1 MDLSARDVRWS
12 AGGHLIIGGVSVEVP
27 EGSVT
32 GLLGPNG
39 AGKSSLLRLL
49 AGVASPEG
57 GVVLAD
63 GSDVHRL
70 GRRERARQLALLEQ
84 ETHPSVPLTV
94 LDVVLLGRIPH
105 RSGWALPRAGE
116 DALDEEIA
124 RACLSTVGLA
134 GFEGREFSTLSG
146 GERQRVQVA
155 RALAQQPRLLLL
167 DEPTNH
173 LDVAAQLSLLALV
186 RGLGL
191 TTVAALHDLN
201 LAASWCDHVVVL
213 DGGLVVAAGRPED
226 VLTPELI
233 GTVYGVHAHV
243 LAHPGSGRPLI
254 AFDPPAPD
262 QGA

>member
-1 MDLSARDVRWS
+1 VDLNAREVRWGT
-12 AGGHLIIGGVSVEVP
+12 GGQIIVDGVSVSVAS
-27 EGSVT
+27 GSVT

-49 AGVASPEG
+49 AGVTSPDA

-63 GSDVHRL
+63 GADVHRL
-70 GRRERARQLALLEQ
+70 PRRERARAMALLEQ

-94 LDVVLLGRIPH
+94 RDVVLLGRIPH
-105 RSGWALPRAGE
+105 RAAFSLPRAGD
-116 DALDEEIA
+116 DATDEAIA
-124 RACLSTVGLA
+124 LESLATVGLT
-134 GFEGREFSTLSG
+134 GFERRDFATLSG

-173 LDVAAQLSLLALV
+173 LDVAAQLSLLSLV

-213 DGGLVVAAGRPED
+213 DAGRVVAHGEPRE
-226 VLTPELI
+226 VLTPALI
-233 GTVYGVHAHV
+233 AQVYGVHAHV
-243 LAHPGSGRPLI
+243 LEHPGTGRPLI
-254 AFDPPAPD
+254 AFDPLPLD
-262 QGA
+262 S

>member
-1 MDLSARDVRWS
+1 MELSAREVSWG
-12 AGGHLIIGGVSVEVP
+12 AGGRVIVDGVSFSVP
-27 EGSVT
+27 AGSVT

-49 AGVASPEG
+49 AGVAVPDG
-57 GVVLAD
+57 GAVLAD
-63 GSDVHRL
+63 GADVHRAP
-70 GRRERARQLALLEQ
+70 RRERARTMALLEQ

-105 RSGWALPRAGE
+105 RSGWSLPRAADDAHD
-116 DALDEEIA
+116 DALA
-124 RACLSTVGLA
+124 RTHLAKVGLG
-134 GFEGREFSTLSG
+134 GFDGREFSTLSG

-155 RALAQQPRLLLL
+155 RALAQEPRILLL

-173 LDVAAQLSLLALV
+173 LDVAAQLSLLSLV

-201 LAASWCDHVVVL
+201 LAAGWCDHVVVL
-213 DGGLVVAAGRPED
+213 DSGRVVADGAPRE

-233 GTVYGVHAHV
+233 ERVYGVRSHV
-243 LAHPGSGRPLI
+243 LEHPGTGRPLI
-254 AFDPPAPD
+254 AFDPPGP
-262 QGA
+262 

>member
-1 MDLSARDVRWS
+1 MDLNARDVRWG
-12 AGGHLIIGGVSVEVP
+12 AGGQVIIDGVSVEVP
-27 EGSVT
+27 AGSVT

-49 AGVASPEG
+49 AGVMSPDD

-63 GSDVHRL
+63 GGDVHRL
-70 GRRERARQLALLEQ
+70 PRRERARAMALLEQ

-105 RSGWALPRAGE
+105 RSGWALPRASD
-116 DALDEEIA
+116 DASDEAIA
-124 RACLSTVGLA
+124 LESLVTVGLT
-134 GFEGREFSTLSG
+134 GFEDRDFSTLSG

-173 LDVAAQLSLLALV
+173 LDVAAQLSLLSLV

-213 DGGLVVAAGRPED
+213 DAGRVVAHGEPRE
-226 VLTPELI
+226 VLTPALI
-233 GTVYGVHAHV
+233 AQVYGVHAHI
-243 LAHPGSGRPLI
+243 LEHPGTGRPLI
-254 AFDPPAPD
+254 AFDPPPHTP
-262 QGA
+262 

>member
-1 MDLSARDVRWS
+1 MELSARDVSWG
-12 AGGHLIIGGVSVEVP
+12 AGGRVIVDGVSFAVP
-27 EGSVT
+27 EGRVT

-49 AGVASPEG
+49 AGVAVPDG

-63 GSDVHRL
+63 ATILHEL
-70 GRRERARQLALLEQ
+70 PRRERARRLALLEQ

-105 RSGWALPRAGE
+105 HSGWGLPRAGE
-116 DALDEEIA
+116 ESRDAELA
-124 RACLSTVGLA
+124 VRCLATVGLG
-134 GFEGREFSTLSG
+134 GFEGREFATLSG

-155 RALAQQPRLLLL
+155 RALAQEPRLLLL

-173 LDVAAQLSLLALV
+173 LDVAAQLSLLSLV
-186 RGLGL
+186 RSLEL

-213 DGGLVVAAGRPED
+213 DAGRVVADGAPRD
-226 VLTPELI
+226 VLTPELVER
-233 GTVYGVHAHV
+233 VYGVRAHV
-243 LAHPGSGRPLI
+243 LDHPGTGRPLI
-254 AFDPPAPD
+254 AFDSP
-262 QGA
+262 